1 MSNSQ
6 LEQMSGAALVR
17 SLLLRTAEAWQARG
31 QTHQAIE
38 AYSRLLIQYPGSAE
52 AAPARTRLLGL
63 ARDFEQKGCFHLA
76 LGLYEK
82 LEKLG

>member
-17 SLLLRTAEAWQARG
+17 SLLLRMAGAWQARG

-52 AAPARTRLLGL
+52 AAMARAQLLSL
-63 ARDFEQKGCFHLA
+63 ARGFEQQGRFHLA

-82 LEKLG
+82 LEELE